1 MNIFKAWI
9 TSALG
14 VIIYVMTSVM
24 IYRGT
29 LDWVWGGVIA
39 YAMGTILLLAP
50 ETIEKNVKNLI
61 NRTTLGNGSTSTP
74 EDPNIKE

>member
-9 TSALG
+9 TSTLG
-14 VIIYVMTSVM
+14 IIIYIMTSIM

-39 YAMGTILLLAP
+39 YTMGTILLLAP
-50 ETIEKNVKNLI
+50 QTIEKNVKNLI
-61 NRTTLGNGSTSTP
+61 NRTTLGNNTPSIP